1 MIVAKG
7 VYDMGKNAIK
17 SAATALTPR
26 NTSPDASA
34 VNVVPV
40 VQATA
45 VQTEQI
51 VCSQLEQFFEK
62 NSDKI
67 INNVSNALIAKIT
80 DQKLLEPHL
89 KNFFT
94 ILNTQITDKYTQL
107 NKDINA
113 QIIISLK
120 TAIDKQ
126 IAKSLSE
133 QLGSPAGGSKNRKF
147 RKAKTIKKLQK
158 KIKTIRKSKK
168 QYSQ

>member
-1 MIVAKG
+1 MAGLPVQE
-7 VYDMGKNAIK
+7 
-17 SAATALTPR
+17 ATPI
-26 NTSPDASA
+26 
-34 VNVVPV
+34 
-40 VQATA
+40 
-45 VQTEQI
+45 QTEQI
-51 VCSQLEQFFEK
+51 VCSQLHEFFSK
-62 NSDKI
+62 NSAEI
-67 INNVSNALIAKIT
+67 INNVSNALITKIT
-80 DQKLLEPHL
+80 DDKLEPHL

-94 ILNTQITDKYTQL
+94 ILNTQITDENTQL

-133 QLGSPAGGSKNRKF
+133 QLGAQAGGSKNRKF

-168 QYSQ
+168 QYSR